1 MGRIIFIYV
10 LCSFF
15 YSQSRCKLDKTCVE
29 QQIVMGA
36 IDYLIRTASGGEL
49 WIIVVVIGR
58 ISLSFVHGSKINMWV
73 INWISNCKMAS
84 ITPFFFS

>member
-1 MGRIIFIYV
+1 MLFFFIPNPSIS
-10 LCSFF
+10 LT
-15 YSQSRCKLDKTCVE
+15 K

-84 ITPFFFS
+84 ITPPFFQLNGKMRITPLI